1 MSTAVQGL
9 SASMHAPIVA
19 SDSGGRRPDRGK
31 GGRRPH
37 DRGPGKV
44 MKKKKK
50 KEKRCR
56 ACGKRGHNAEECRLL
71 SVVFSHL
78 ALATTRAIATQSSRS
93 SRPPLGPPQ
102 QHPRMNSR
110 QRRTA
115 RRLAERQ
122 RQQQLAQLA
131 QQALEQLEQQAQEQL
146 GRQQQS
152 PQE

>member
-1 MSTAVQGL
+1 
-9 SASMHAPIVA
+9 MHAPIAA

-93 SRPPLGPPQ
+93 RRPPLGPSQ

-115 RRLAERQ
+115 RRLAE
-122 RQQQLAQLA
+122 
-131 QQALEQLEQQAQEQL
+131 QALEQLEQQAQEQL